1 MVLLPTGLASCLTVL
16 LSSIV
21 AQMALSG
28 HSLFEFIESK
38 AFSKQINQSGSEILV
53 RIQADLVQNPERGA
67 IVKGTHG
74 VRKARVA
81 NPASHRGKSGSY
93 RYLYLYLE
101 HAGRL
106 HLLYLFSKG
115 EQADLSS
122 AQKQIIAALSQEIR
136 KEALSHESSEKS
148 S

>member
-1 MVLLPTGLASCLTVL
+1 
-16 LSSIV
+16 
-21 AQMALSG
+21 MAVSG
-28 HSLFEFIESK
+28 YSLFEFIESK
-38 AFSKQINQSGSEILV
+38 IFSTQINQLGIDILL
-53 RIQADLVQNPERGA
+53 RIQSDLVQNPERGA

-81 NPASHRGKSGSY
+81 NPILQRGKSGSY

-101 HAGRL
+101 YAGRV

-115 EQADLSS
+115 EQADLSP
-122 AQKQIIAALSQEIR
+122 AQKRIIAALSQEIR
-136 KEALSHESSEKS
+136 KETLSHESSKKS

>member
-1 MVLLPTGLASCLTVL
+1 MTKTDEVVW
-16 LSSIV
+16 
-21 AQMALSG
+21 
-28 HSLFEFIESK
+28 FEFVESK
-38 AFSKQINQSGSEILV
+38 AFSRQLIQLAVGVLSNIQS
-53 RIQADLVQNPERGA
+53 DLVQNPERGD

-81 NPASHRGKSGSY
+81 EPGSSRGKSGSY

-101 HAGRL
+101 HAGRI

-122 AQKQIIAALSQEIR
+122 DQRRIIGALSQQIR
-136 KEALSHESSEKS
+136 RERDS
-148 S
+148 